1 MTTTY
6 EQFVES
12 KVDFQNTYGFDTTD
26 ADLNPILKPHA
37 RSEYAAS
44 CEAGYDSTAYDDLYP
59 GWHRVEMKAP
69 PSLGASGRT
78 EVLWSNRP
86 IGTPDLFSFD
96 AEASA

>member
-1 MTTTY
+1 MGGHRSP
-6 EQFVES
+6 ERRPRHH
-12 KVDFQNTYGFDTTD
+12 DFHERL
-26 ADLNPILKPHA
+26 AAALNDCK
-37 RSEYAAS
+37 AS
-44 CEAGYDSTAYDDLYP
+44 VVLSGYDSTAYDDLYP

>member
-1 MTTTY
+1 MSTWRDDARCLDTDP
-6 EQFVES
+6 EMWFV
-12 KVDFQNTYGFDTTD
+12 
-26 ADLNPILKPHA
+26 
-37 RSEYAAS
+37 
-44 CEAGYDSTAYDDLYP
+44 AGYDSTAYDDLYP